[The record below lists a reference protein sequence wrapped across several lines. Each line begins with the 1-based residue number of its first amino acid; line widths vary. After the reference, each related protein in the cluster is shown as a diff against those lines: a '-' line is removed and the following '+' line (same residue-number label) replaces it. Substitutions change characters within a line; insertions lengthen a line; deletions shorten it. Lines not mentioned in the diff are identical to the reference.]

1 MATGLFL
8 ATEAHGVGLN
18 LNLFETNILNL
29 GIVVTLVFVFGRKF
43 LTKTLGERRA
53 RIETAIVDAENR
65 QKQAATAL
73 AEAQKQLANAKAQ
86 AEKIRQEA
94 EAGAKVA
101 YDNILAKAAQDVET
115 LQQIASQDANSEQD
129 KAIAELRQRVV
140 NLAIAK
146 ATAQLPSLL
155 NDAKQT
161 TLVERSISLVGGK

>member
-29 GIVVTLVFVFGRKF
+29 GIVTALVFIFGRKF
-43 LTKTLGERRA
+43 LTKTLGERRSQ
-53 RIETAIVDAENR
+53 IEAAIADAEKQ

-73 AEAQKQLANAKAQ
+73 TEAKKQLADAQ
-86 AEKIRQEA
+86 AQAAKITQEA
-94 EAGAKVA
+94 AAGAEVA
-101 YDNILAKAAQDVET
+101 YADILAKAAQDVAI
-115 LQQIASQDANSEQD
+115 LQQIASQDASSEQD

-146 ATAQLPSLL
+146 AEANLPTML
-155 NDAKQT
+155 NNAKQT
-161 TLVERSISLVGGK
+161 KLVERSISLVGNK